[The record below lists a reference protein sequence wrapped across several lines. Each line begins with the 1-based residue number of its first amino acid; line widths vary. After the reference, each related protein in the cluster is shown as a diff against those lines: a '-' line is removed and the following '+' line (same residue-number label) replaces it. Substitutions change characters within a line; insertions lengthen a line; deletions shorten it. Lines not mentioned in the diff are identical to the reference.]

1 MSMCLSSTVT
11 NKNLITHNKQF
22 HILVWAAVLP
32 QTNKKNLTQMV
43 SVYSSDTRLQEGNR
57 FPHPVTVHELPSYQA
72 DELFP
77 HWGATVA
84 FTLISCST
92 AYTVQLTPSGW
103 HAKILTMSSSKQQK
117 NYFTHKIKTLSYN
130 FLAARR
136 RGTYETVSKQL
147 FPSLQTRNICC
158 QYWISSFKQLTKT
171 IKLFLQPDA

>member
-1 MSMCLSSTVT
+1 
-11 NKNLITHNKQF
+11 
-22 HILVWAAVLP
+22 
-32 QTNKKNLTQMV
+32 MV

-103 HAKILTMSSSKQQK
+103 HAKILTMSFSKQQK
-117 NYFTHKIKTLSYN
+117 TTSHTKSKHSVTTFWLLESKVLMKPYPSSSSLPFKLEIFAASIEFQASNSSQKRSNSFCNLMHKNK
-130 FLAARR
+130 
-136 RGTYETVSKQL
+136 VVM
-147 FPSLQTRNICC
+147 
-158 QYWISSFKQLTKT
+158 FKLN
-171 IKLFLQPDA
+171 PMGE